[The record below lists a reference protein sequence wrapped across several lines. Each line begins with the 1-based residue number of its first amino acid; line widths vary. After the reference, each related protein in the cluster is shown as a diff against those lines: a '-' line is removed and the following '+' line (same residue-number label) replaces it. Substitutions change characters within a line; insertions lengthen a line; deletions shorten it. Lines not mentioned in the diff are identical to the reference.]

1 MVEDEGP
8 GIEDIEM
15 ALKDGYT
22 TAPSFVRE
30 MGYGAGMGLPN
41 AKRSSD
47 NMTINSQVGKGTR
60 IVCAIAPGKQD
71 LEAGSYFHSVR
82 LDPSKCKGCTICIK
96 VCPTEAIRVREGK
109 AFILEDRCI
118 DCGECIKCC
127 PNQAKYT
134 VTDSLKILDDLDYKI
149 ALVPPQFYG
158 QFDDATPARIRKALC
173 APGGFD
179 EVFDV
184 AAGLIW
190 LQWPSAL

>member
-1 MVEDEGP
+1 M
-8 GIEDIEM
+8 
-15 ALKDGYT
+15 
-22 TAPSFVRE
+22 
-30 MGYGAGMGLPN
+30 
-41 AKRSSD
+41 
-47 NMTINSQVGKGTR
+47 
-60 IVCAIAPGKQD
+60 CAIAPGKQD

-184 AAGLIW
+184 AAAADLVTMAIRSYVRARQVQARHFFCLPGCYK
-190 LQWPSAL
+190 AYTG